1 MHAIAT
7 PRENY
12 ARCFMGKTA
21 VEEAASL
28 RFRFGPDA
36 VLQARHLERAF
47 TADSR
52 RVPASFYAAVA
63 AQLEAAAN

>member
-7 PRENY
+7 PQESY
-12 ARCFMGKTA
+12 ARRFQGRTA

-36 VLQARHLERAF
+36 VLQARHLGRAF

-52 RVPASFYAAVA
+52 RVAAAFYADVA
-63 AQLEAAAN
+63 TQLAAAN